1 MAAPKLK
8 NWYEDDVPL
17 SEWQGITTGKDGAK
31 NEVSYNNACFCC
43 WTVKEFAVFILRTK
57 VVALDLNIID
67 PLLAARHT
75 FPNLEQLSFANWK
88 ELSPQSV
95 KQVESLLVRL
105 YIVHGSRDPFHV
117 FASLQL
123 TTSTTR
129 NCVWTSKAV
138 LALKTR
144 PYKQLL
150 QLM

>member
-1 MAAPKLK
+1 MMCRCRSGKELPLAKIMLK
-8 NWYEDDVPL
+8 MRFRDCG
-17 SEWQGITTGKDGAK
+17 S
-31 NEVSYNNACFCC
+31 ACFCC

-67 PLLAARHT
+67 PQLAARHT
-75 FPNLEQLSFANWK
+75 FPNLEQLSFANRK

-95 KQVESLLVRL
+95 KQVQRLLVRL
-105 YIVHGSRDPFHV
+105 YIVYGSRDPFHV

-123 TTSTTR
+123 TTSATR

-138 LALKTR
+138 LAFKTR